1 MKDTLASQLL
11 KLTVLIK
18 INTSSQAS
26 SYGTGFLMSINR
38 FIFLVT
44 NKHVIEDA
52 EKIHVKF
59 FGQSDFT
66 PIPNQFISSNN
77 YDIAIQFL
85 NKIPDTIECIS
96 ENSIPSEEDIEELDS
111 IEDIIF
117 IGYPTGLYDKYNH
130 SPIVRKGIT
139 ATPLSLDYENKSL
152 FLIDASIFPGSS
164 GSPVFRI
171 CSNTI
176 TIAARGMKQAVTHFL
191 LLGIV
196 AEGYI
201 QGQKKE
207 ICLSPSAPPPPV
219 IYRQMIDLGEVIK
232 TKEIIKLIE
241 NYIINFHTTVCTAT
255 VLIENYG
262 TYIPD

>member
-18 INTSSQAS
+18 TNTSSQVS
-26 SYGTGFLMSINR
+26 SYGTGFLLKRNE

-44 NKHVIEDA
+44 NKHVIEGSK
-52 EKIHVKF
+52 KIYIKF
-59 FGQSDFT
+59 FGQPDFT
-66 PIPNQFISSNN
+66 LISEQFVSSDD
-77 YDIAIQFL
+77 YDISICWL
-85 NKIPDTIECIS
+85 INIPDTVKCIS
-96 ENSIPSEEDIEELDS
+96 EEFIPSEEDIEKLDA

-117 IGYPTGLYDKYNH
+117 IGYPTGLYDEYNH

-139 ATPLSLDYENKSL
+139 ATPLSINYEDKSL

-171 CSNTI
+171 FNGNLTI
-176 TIAARGMKQAVTHFL
+176 NEKGIFEYKIMDVL
-191 LLGIV
+191 LLGII
-196 AEGYI
+196 AQAYI

-207 ICLSPSAPPPPV
+207 TCLSPTAPPPPV
-219 IYRQMIDLGEVIK
+219 VYRQMIDLGEVIK

-241 NYIINFHTTVCTAT
+241 NYINLHTTCETR
-255 VLIENYG
+255 
-262 TYIPD
+262 

>member
-1 MKDTLASQLL
+1 MKDPLASQLL

-18 INTSSQAS
+18 TTTSSQVN
-26 SYGTGFLMSINR
+26 SYGTGFLVR
-38 FIFLVT
+38 KDGFIFLVT
-44 NKHVIEDA
+44 NKHVIEGS
-52 EKIHVKF
+52 EKTYIKF
-59 FGQSDFT
+59 FGQTDFVLISGQFVPSDD
-66 PIPNQFISSNN
+66 
-77 YDIAIQFL
+77 YDISIYFL
-85 NKIPDTIECIS
+85 NKVPDTVKCIS
-96 ENSIPSEEDIEELDS
+96 EEFIPSEKDIEELDA

-117 IGYPTGLYDKYNH
+117 IGYPTGLYDQYNH

-171 CSNTI
+171 CSNNITI
-176 TIAARGMKQAVTHFL
+176 TSRGMQKIVTHFL
-191 LLGIV
+191 LLGII

-207 ICLSPSAPPPPV
+207 ICLSPNIPAPPV
-219 IYRQMIDLGEVIK
+219 IHRQMIDLGEVIK

-241 NYIINFHTTVCTAT
+241 NYINFHTTVETR
-255 VLIENYG
+255 
-262 TYIPD
+262 